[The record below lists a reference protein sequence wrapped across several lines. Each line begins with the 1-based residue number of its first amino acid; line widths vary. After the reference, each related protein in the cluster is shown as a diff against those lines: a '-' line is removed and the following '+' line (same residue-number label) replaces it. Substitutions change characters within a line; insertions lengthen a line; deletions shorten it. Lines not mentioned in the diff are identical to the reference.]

1 MMRGFRFFLAVALA
15 GLVSSCAAVDDG
27 TGKPGAG
34 RSAYESL
41 VAPHRAKAAELAAA
55 GRLREALDAWKVAL
69 TIDPKDPVSLE
80 ERKKLEARIKQD
92 VADRL
97 ARGNEA
103 LKRGAHLDARGHFL
117 AALALD
123 PANNDAFTA
132 LQQQVREV
140 RQINHTVRA
149 GESLASIAQ
158 FYYGDRSRSEVIWET
173 NQLPPNPKLN
183 PGMVL
188 RIPEIPGLPFG
199 RPEAPVAKPR
209 PDTPAPTPKTEAA
222 EETPYANPAL
232 VAAREAQERGEYTVA
247 LTTIDQFLS
256 QNPRSSD
263 ALELKRSVLLQ
274 HGKVLMSENKLN
286 ESYAAFTQLAKIS
299 PRDTNVNSL
308 LSNVRDRLVQQHYN
322 QGIRLYRE
330 EKLPAAINEWRTV
343 LQYAPN
349 HEGAKKNIQTAE
361 QLLKGLQER
370 QQKQSR

>member
-1 MMRGFRFFLAVALA
+1 MRSARFFAALVVAAMLLA
-15 GLVSSCAAVDDG
+15 SCAAVDDG
-27 TGKPGAG
+27 ARRSGAV
-34 RSAYESL
+34 SVHEAL
-41 VAPHRAKAAELAAA
+41 VAPHRAKAAELANE
-55 GRLREALDAWKVAL
+55 GRLREALESWKIAL

-80 ERKKLEARIKQD
+80 ERRKLEEKIKQQTSE
-92 VADRL
+92 RL
-97 ARGNEA
+97 ARGQEA

-117 AALALD
+117 AVLALD
-123 PANNDAFTA
+123 PGNAEAFTG

-149 GESLASIAQ
+149 GETLASIAQ

-173 NQLPPNPKLN
+173 NQLPANPKLS
-183 PGMVL
+183 PGMML

-199 RPEAPVAKPR
+199 RPDPPAARPR
-209 PDTPAPTPKTEAA
+209 ADTPAPTPKTEPS

-232 VAAREAQERGEYTVA
+232 VEAKEAQERGDYAAA
-247 LTTIDQFLS
+247 LSTIDQFLG
-256 QNPRSSD
+256 QNPRSGE

-274 HGKVLMSENKLN
+274 HSKSLIGQNKLTEAMGSLN
-286 ESYAAFTQLAKIS
+286 QLARLNPK
-299 PRDTNVNSL
+299 DTNVNSMMD
-308 LSNVRDRLVQQHYN
+308 NVRGRLIQQHYN

-349 HEGAKKNIQTAE
+349 HEGAKKNIETAE
-361 QLLKGLQER
+361 RLLKGLQER